1 MAPSRMRRPRG
12 HCLAALLFSLAL
24 VFGGVLDGPALA
36 QPGGRGDGEPPL
48 VTVADVTSR
57 ELVPRERFIGAV
69 EAIEATEIV
78 AQVRGLLLE
87 RAYEEGALVERGDL
101 LFRIEPDRFEAA
113 VAAAVAE
120 QQSAAAALA
129 NAQRAVE
136 RARELVAEDTAP
148 ETRLEDAATA
158 RDQAQARLAAAEA
171 ALTQAEIDL
180 ADTEITAPLPGRM
193 GPAAVSPG
201 DFVGPQVGPLAR
213 LVQLDPVRVVFS
225 VSDPAFGALVDR
237 LGDRMA
243 VAEALVPRIELPD
256 GSIYGETGAIAFIA
270 PTIDPAT
277 GTVAMHAD
285 FANPAERL
293 LPGQFVTVLV
303 QIGEPEQQ
311 IVVPQRAVLEDRQGR
326 FVFIVD
332 EQDRAQRQRIVA
344 ERRVDGQ
351 WVVSEGLTGG
361 ERIVV
366 EGLQSVRPGQPVR
379 PQTEDGQDVQSGDQ
393 QGGG

>member
-1 MAPSRMRRPRG
+1 
-12 HCLAALLFSLAL
+12 
-24 VFGGVLDGPALA
+24 
-36 QPGGRGDGEPPL
+36 
-48 VTVADVTSR
+48 
-57 ELVPRERFIGAV
+57 
-69 EAIEATEIV
+69 
-78 AQVRGLLLE
+78 
-87 RAYEEGALVERGDL
+87 
-101 LFRIEPDRFEAA
+101 
-113 VAAAVAE
+113 
-120 QQSAAAALA
+120 
-129 NAQRAVE
+129 
-136 RARELVAEDTAP
+136 
-148 ETRLEDAATA
+148 
-158 RDQAQARLAAAEA
+158 
-171 ALTQAEIDL
+171 
-180 ADTEITAPLPGRM
+180 
-193 GPAAVSPG
+193 
-201 DFVGPQVGPLAR
+201 
-213 LVQLDPVRVVFS
+213 
-225 VSDPAFGALVDR
+225 
-237 LGDRMA
+237 MA

-379 PQTEDGQDVQSGDQ
+379 PQTEDGQDDQSGGDQQGDQQDDQ